1 MHSWIQTP
9 TLNWPKH
16 QKRTQWHMFHWP
28 GFVLSIHDE
37 RSQKKRLLEGFNVF
51 LFLPSVFPYILPFEP
66 NFRMVKPCKS
76 PTVDGFYQHFAS
88 IHAGQS
94 ASKIRMLVDVNP
106 FKSISIHIYI
116 QYTYIYMCVCVI
128 FRLET
133 CRNTWNTTIL
143 PAFSPVSQ
151 AWGSSWATVSWRRV
165 RWRRRTRAVW
175 RPKWQAP
182 WGKCDEIHAF
192 SKGLNLVDLW
202 LIYD

>member
-37 RSQKKRLLEGFNVF
+37 RSQKKGCLKASMFFYFYPACFPTFCHLNPISGWLNHVNLQRLMVF
-51 LFLPSVFPYILPFEP
+51 TSILQAFMLVSQPP
-66 NFRMVKPCKS
+66 KS
-76 PTVDGFYQHFAS
+76 ECWLMS
-88 IHAGQS
+88 IHLNQFQS
-94 ASKIRMLVDVNP
+94 I
-106 FKSISIHIYI
+106 
-116 QYTYIYMCVCVI
+116 YIYMCVCV
-128 FRLET
+128 FQVKNLQK
-133 CRNTWNTTIL
+133 NLKNTTIL

-151 AWGSSWATVSWRRV
+151 AWGSSWATVSWRV

-182 WGKCDEIHAF
+182 EMGQCLRSMGKMWWI
-192 SKGLNLVDLW
+192 W
-202 LIYD
+202 LIYG